1 MATTKKFKLDPL
13 VGANGQVL
21 KVIKRDDVGGIVWET
36 KPTADCPHCHASLE
50 GLEMSGK
57 PEREEVTL
65 DMALE
70 AIVNALAPGKI
81 TMKDSE
87 QAFEL
92 LGNIREFRASKN
104 GDTLKLGIGVM
115 KWLKGESGLV
125 ATYAPYVFRA
135 DAYAVSKAL
144 DNFERAHESQ
154 EGVE

>member
-1 MATTKKFKLDPL
+1 VPTAKKFKMESL
-13 VGANGQVL
+13 VGANGQLL
-21 KVIKRDDVGGIVWET
+21 KAVKTDDVGEIVWET
-36 KPTADCPHCHASLE
+36 NPIATCPHCKASLE

-104 GDTLKLGIGVM
+104 GATLKLGIGVM
-115 KWLKGESGLV
+115 KWLKGETGII
-125 ATYAPYVFRA
+125 ATYAPHVFRK

-144 DNFERAHESQ
+144 DNFERAHEAQ
-154 EGVE
+154 EEE